1 MLPTFMYVSSGK
13 QRFSELPSTI
23 VPTNQ
28 CNSSYRPRFFDLEE
42 FNLSQVDFSTSSF
55 NEADIEKELLSDNY
69 SFAFLRDGEL
79 RTIRAYDREHKQIG
93 FSDFL
98 TRFNL
103 KVESG
108 NIFKCGKYLSRVF
121 RPVKYGK
128 HYRNLEIYVNSNP
141 EYAGKITDGLSLI
154 SIDLAKS
161 LGWSN
166 VKADMSAQFT
176 LLFNGGLVKGNCV
189 VSDKITHDVV
199 IYTDGNIKREISL
212 TGENAY
218 VSVEPLKL
226 SRHLRMDIQS
236 MLNLWQLFGADQYL
250 EWAYSGI
257 QEYKKDLLSGNL
269 NQWLDNFEDMDEE
282 GILAEQWTLRKAIWH
297 QVDYTRFPGLIR
309 LAWTMFRNS
318 LVKLASDKNGL
329 PAFRIPVPNAYR
341 GYFRVDLRNHD
352 GNGNFKPTVEAGT
365 VCLDNLGNLWIHPED
380 ITEFLDVKGGG
391 DLDDNGAI
399 IPVSEDMAIVY
410 RNPNQYGEYGL
421 HRITYD
427 GIELKGYNRTIGKVP
442 FKKRVCD
449 KETKEKVLLTGNPL
463 LDRLLSR
470 TNREAETRTINYSA
484 ANLIRT
490 YARISRSSANI
501 GVAANAEM
509 LMSAIGITNKTL
521 HKELMKEYNWNLE
534 RIIDSTVKDGT
545 DAEEDMAKVH
555 AFFLRVKDDKIA
567 IPKAL
572 MSRVPDKM
580 RAEITY
586 AVNHPADQLLEAV
599 EYLIKRADIEVLGEG
614 SVSKGNR
621 IKGLIDELNIPFIE
635 IGRAN
640 MNNPMTDIA
649 VNLMKQYNKGMAILL
664 GSTKELPINE
674 RELKRKAGIEQI
686 QAGLLNKLS
695 SFTKAER
702 ELISQ
707 FWAYEIY
714 KTDRAVHDS
723 ILWIGDKEGV
733 TGTGEDTIR
742 MLCNTGIGSQINK
755 EENKLTRAV
764 GIVKPQ
770 TQLESIR
777 LWSKNEL
784 NPELFSGI
792 SEIKIENGHTII
804 NEQLLNLGDENKLSD
819 GLYKIKTAVQST
831 SRKNKLILL
840 KNSITLYIETLF

>member
-1 MLPTFMYVSSGK
+1 MLPAFMYVSSGR
-13 QRFSELPSTI
+13 QGFAELPSAI

-42 FNLSQVDFSTSSF
+42 FSLGQVDFSTSSF

-79 RTIRAYDREHKQIG
+79 RTIRAYDKELKQIR

-128 HYRNLEIYVNSNP
+128 HYCNLDVYINSNP
-141 EYAGKITDGLSLI
+141 DYAGKITDGLSLI
-154 SIDLAKS
+154 SINLAKS
-161 LGWSN
+161 LGWCS
-166 VKADMSAQFT
+166 VKPNMSAQFT
-176 LLFNGGLVKGNCV
+176 LLYNGGLVKGNCV
-189 VSDKITHDVV
+189 VSDKISHDVV
-199 IYTDGNIKREISL
+199 IYTEGNIKREISL
-212 TGENAY
+212 TGENAF

-226 SRHLRMDIQS
+226 SEHLRMDIQS

-257 QEYKKDLLSGNL
+257 QKFKKDLLSGRL
-269 NQWLDNFEDMDEE
+269 NHWLDNFEEMDEE
-282 GILAEQWTLRKAIWH
+282 GILSEQWTLRKAIWH
-297 QVDYTRFPGLIR
+297 QVDYTRFPGLVR

-318 LVKLASDKNGL
+318 LVKLATDKNGL

-352 GNGNFKPTVEAGT
+352 RDGNFTPTVEAGT
-365 VCLDNLGNLWIHPED
+365 VCLDKLGNLWIHPED

-399 IPVSEDMAIVY
+399 IPVTEDTAVIY

-421 HRITYD
+421 HKIVYD
-427 GIELKGYNRTIGKVP
+427 GIELNGYNRTIGKVP
-442 FKKRVCD
+442 FKKRVCE
-449 KETKEKVLLTGNPL
+449 KEIKEKVILTGNPL
-463 LDRLLSR
+463 LDRLLSK
-470 TNREAETRTINYSA
+470 TNKETETRAIPYSV

-490 YARISRSSANI
+490 YARISQSTANI

-521 HKELMKEYNWNLE
+521 HRELMKEFNWNLE

-545 DAEEDMAKVH
+545 DAEEDMAKVR
-555 AFFLRVKDDKIA
+555 AFFQKVKDDKIG

-572 MSRVPDKM
+572 MSRVPDKI
-580 RAEITY
+580 RAEVAY
-586 AVNHPADQLLEAV
+586 VDNHPVDQLLNAV
-599 EYLIKRADIEVLGEG
+599 EYLVKRTDIEVLGEG

-621 IKGLIDELNIPFIE
+621 VKGMIDDLNIPFIE

-640 MNNPMTDIA
+640 LNNPMTDIA
-649 VNLMKQYNKGMAILL
+649 INLMKQYNKGMAILL
-664 GSTKELPINE
+664 DSTKELPLNE

-686 QAGLLNKLS
+686 QISLLNKLS
-695 SFTKAER
+695 GYTEDER
-702 ELISQ
+702 SLLTQ
-707 FWAYEIY
+707 CWAYEIY
-714 KTDRAVHDS
+714 KTDKAVHDS

-742 MLCNTGIGSQINK
+742 MLCNAGIGSQINK

-764 GIVKPQ
+764 NIVNPQ

-777 LWSKNEL
+777 VWSKEEL
-784 NPELFSGI
+784 KPALFTGI
-792 SEIKIENGHTII
+792 SEIRIENGQATV
-804 NEQLLNLGDENKLSD
+804 NGQLVNLGDENKLTD
-819 GLYKIKTAVQST
+819 GIYRIKTAVQST
-831 SRKNKLILL
+831 SRKNKLVLL
-840 KNSITLYIETLF
+840 KNSLTIYLAF

>member
-1 MLPTFMYVSSGK
+1 MLPSFMYVSSGR
-13 QRFSELPSTI
+13 QGLTELPSTI

-42 FNLSQVDFSTSSF
+42 FGLSQVDFSTSSF

-79 RTIRAYDREHKQIG
+79 RTIRGYDKELSLIK
-93 FSDFL
+93 FTDFL

-103 KVESG
+103 KVEST

-128 HYRNLEIYVNSNP
+128 HYRNLDVYVNTNP
-141 EYAGKITDGLSLI
+141 DYAGKITDGLLLI

-161 LGWSN
+161 LGWNS
-166 VKADMSAQFT
+166 VKPNMSAQFT
-176 LLFNGGLVKGNCV
+176 LLYNGGLVKGNCV
-189 VSDKITHDVV
+189 VSDKIAHDVV
-199 IYTDGNIKREISL
+199 IYTDENIKREIRL
-212 TGENAY
+212 EGNTAY
-218 VSVEPLKL
+218 ISVEPLKL
-226 SRHLRMDIQS
+226 SQHLRMDIQS
-236 MLNLWQLFGADQYL
+236 VLNLWQLFGADQYL

-257 QEYKKDLLSGNL
+257 QEYKKDLLSGRL
-269 NQWLDNFEDMDEE
+269 NNWLDNFKDMDDE
-282 GILAEQWTLRKAIWH
+282 GILSEQWTLRKAIWH

-318 LVKLASDKNGL
+318 LLKLATDKNGL
-329 PAFRIPVPNAYR
+329 PSFRIPVPNAYR
-341 GYFRVDLRNHD
+341 GYFRVDLRSHD
-352 GNGNFKPTVEAGT
+352 SNGNFTPTVEAGA
-365 VCLDNLGNLWIHPED
+365 VCLDNLGNLWIHPND

-399 IPVSEDMAIVY
+399 IPVSVDEAVIF

-427 GIELKGYNRTIGKVP
+427 GIEIKGYNRIIGKVP

-463 LDRLLSR
+463 LDRLLSK
-470 TNREAETRTINYSA
+470 TNQETETRTIPYSA

-490 YARISRSSANI
+490 YARISRSTANI

-586 AVNHPADQLLEAV
+586 AANHPADQLLEAV
-599 EYLIKRADIEVLGEG
+599 EYLIKRADIEALGEG
-614 SVSKGNR
+614 SVSSGSR
-621 IKGLIDELNIPFIE
+621 VKGLIDELNIPFIE
-635 IGRAN
+635 IGRSN
-640 MNNPMTDIA
+640 LNNPMTDIA
-649 VNLMKQYNKGMAILL
+649 VNLLKQYNKGMAILL
-664 GSTKELPINE
+664 DTTKELPLSE
-674 RELKRKAGIEQI
+674 REQMRKTGIEQI

-695 SFTKAER
+695 AFTKAER

-733 TGTGEDTIR
+733 SGTGEDTIR
-742 MLCNTGIGSQINK
+742 MLCNTGIGSRINK
-755 EENKLTRAV
+755 EENRLTRAV

-777 LWSKNEL
+777 VWSKNEL
-784 NPELFSGI
+784 TPELFSGI
-792 SEIKIENGHTII
+792 CEIRIEKGQANV
-804 NEQLLNLGDENKLSD
+804 NEQLLNLGDENKITD
-819 GLYKIKTAVQST
+819 GIYSIKTAVQST
-831 SRKNKLILL
+831 SRKNKFVLL
-840 KNSITLYIETLF
+840 KNSLTLYLHQ

>member
-28 CNSSYRPRFFDLEE
+28 CNSSYRPRFFDLEA
-42 FNLSQVDFSTSSF
+42 FDLSQVDFSTSSF

-79 RTIRAYDREHKQIG
+79 RTIRAYDKELKQIR
-93 FSDFL
+93 FSDFV

-128 HYRNLEIYVNSNP
+128 HFRNLDIYVNSNP

-161 LGWSN
+161 LGWSS

-236 MLNLWQLFGADQYL
+236 MLNMWQLFGVDQYL

-257 QEYKKDLLSGNL
+257 QEYKKDLLSGDL
-269 NQWLDNFEDMDEE
+269 SHWLDNFEDMDEE
-282 GILAEQWTLRKAIWH
+282 GILYEQWTLRKAIWH

-318 LVKLASDKNGL
+318 LIKLATDKNGL

-341 GYFRVDLRNHD
+341 GYFRVDLRIHD

-365 VCLDNLGNLWIHPED
+365 VCLDKLGNLWIHPDD

-399 IPVSEDMAIVY
+399 IPVSEDMAVVY

-421 HRITYD
+421 HKIVFD
-427 GIELKGYNRTIGKVP
+427 GIEVKSYNKLTGKVQY
-442 FKKRVCD
+442 KKRVCD

-463 LDRLLSR
+463 LDRLLSK
-470 TNREAETRTINYSA
+470 TNRETETRTIPYSE

-490 YARISRSSANI
+490 YARISQSTANI

-509 LMSAIGITNKTL
+509 IMSSIGITNKAL
-521 HKELMKEYNWNLE
+521 HRELMKEFNWNLE

-545 DAEEDMAKVH
+545 DAEEDMAKVL
-555 AFFLRVKDDKIA
+555 AFFLRIKDDKIA
-567 IPKAL
+567 LPKAL
-572 MSRVPDKM
+572 MSRIPDKM
-580 RAEITY
+580 RIEINFS
-586 AVNHPADQLLEAV
+586 VNHPADQLLDAV
-599 EYLIKRADIEVLGEG
+599 EYLVKRADMEVLGEG
-614 SVSKGNR
+614 SVSSGSR
-621 IKGLIDELNIPFIE
+621 VKGLIDELNIPFIE

-640 MNNPMTDIA
+640 MDNPMTDIA

-664 GSTKELPINE
+664 DSSKELPINE
-674 RELKRKAGIEQI
+674 REFKRKAGIEKI
-686 QAGLLNKLS
+686 QVNLLNKLS
-695 SFTKAER
+695 GYTEDER
-702 ELISQ
+702 SLLTQ
-707 FWAYEIY
+707 CWAYEIY
-714 KTDRAVHDS
+714 KTDKAVHDS

-742 MLCNTGIGSQINK
+742 MLCNAGIGSQINR
-755 EENKLTRAV
+755 EESKLTRAV
-764 GIVKPQ
+764 TIVKPQ
-770 TQLESIR
+770 TQLEFIR
-777 LWSKNEL
+777 VWSKNEL
-784 NPELFSGI
+784 TPELFSGV
-792 SEIKIENGHTII
+792 SEIKIENGQTIVK
-804 NEQLLNLGDENKLSD
+804 EQLLNLGDENKLND
-819 GLYKIKTAVQST
+819 GIYRIKTAVQST
-831 SRKNKLILL
+831 SRKNKLVLL
-840 KNSITLYIETLF
+840 KNSLTLYW